1 MKKMTNFIIVDD
13 DNTSLLIC
21 TYTIHKF
28 NPQAKV
34 ITFTEPEIALDKI
47 AKGFGN
53 YNEDIQTILF
63 LDINM
68 PTMTGWDF
76 LDVFNNFDFKI
87 KKRFLIYILSSS
99 IEDFENKAIKYPF
112 VTGYLSKPLKLH
124 YLQDICSSQMP
135 NLINY

>member
-1 MKKMTNFIIVDD
+1 MINFVIVDD
-13 DNTSLLIC
+13 DNTSLLIGKF
-21 TYTIHKF
+21 TIHKF
-28 NPQAKV
+28 NNEAKV

-47 AKGFGN
+47 AKGFGD

-76 LDVFNNFDFKI
+76 LDVFNNFHFKI

-99 IEDFENKAIKYPF
+99 IEDFEKKAIKYPF
-112 VTGYLSKPLKLH
+112 VTGYLSKPLKLN
-124 YLQDICSSQMP
+124 YLQDIYSSQVP